1 MIDLTFKQ
9 AVLIFELFGLTLHL
23 GLQTFILEI
32 LHFDSFSQFA
42 DLKFHQALSVILG
55 SLYLSNLMHN
65 LPLVSLLMSFELI
78 ILIHFELVA
87 LIMKFRYLV
96 QQSLELSLVRFLLSL

>member
-1 MIDLTFKQ
+1 
-9 AVLIFELFGLTLHL
+9 
-23 GLQTFILEI
+23 
-32 LHFDSFSQFA
+32 
-42 DLKFHQALSVILG
+42 
-55 SLYLSNLMHN
+55 MHDF
-65 LPLVSLLMSFELI
+65 PLVGLLMSFELI